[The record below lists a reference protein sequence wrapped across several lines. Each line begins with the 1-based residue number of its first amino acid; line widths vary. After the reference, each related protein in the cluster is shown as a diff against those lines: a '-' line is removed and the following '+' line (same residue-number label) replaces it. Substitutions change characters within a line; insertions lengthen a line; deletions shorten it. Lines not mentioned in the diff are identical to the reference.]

1 MKISLPVLLCIA
13 LLVLLGALVFL
24 WLRRRS
30 KHKPPATAQSTP
42 KMPDPALR
50 ALEEKLLHDYRC
62 PGGLRSQCLQFLS
75 LAEEDAV
82 LSDPAAVR
90 VQLINSYLYPL
101 QQAVA
106 RYTAARNAING
117 AQPGDLPL
125 LKALENVF
133 FSPSLTRCL
142 QEEALDHDL
151 CLQLLE
157 DVQKDVRLLTAQRE
171 WR

>member
-1 MKISLPVLLCIA
+1 MSDVYYESPDLEIDAEINKI
-13 LLVLLGALVFL
+13 
-24 WLRRRS
+24 
-30 KHKPPATAQSTP
+30 KQ
-42 KMPDPALR
+42 
-50 ALEEKLLHDYRC
+50 
-62 PGGLRSQCLQFLS
+62 
-75 LAEEDAV
+75 
-82 LSDPAAVR
+82 
-90 VQLINSYLYPL
+90 

-117 AQPGDLPL
+117 AQPEDLPL